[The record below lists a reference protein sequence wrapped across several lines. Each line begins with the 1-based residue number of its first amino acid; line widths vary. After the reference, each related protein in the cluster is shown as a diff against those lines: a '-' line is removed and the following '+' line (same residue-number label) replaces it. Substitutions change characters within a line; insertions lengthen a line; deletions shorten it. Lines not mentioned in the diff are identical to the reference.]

1 MDKLIL
7 QNENKTLH
15 INKGQALKIELKI
28 NLFHKKGDWIIL
40 GDILYSFHALN
51 RKPDIP
57 IKISNEKFNIIQKIL
72 TS

>member
-7 QNENKTLH
+7 QNENKILH

-28 NLFHKKGDWIIL
+28 NLFPKKGDWVIL
-40 GDILYSFHALN
+40 GDILYYFHALN